1 MKRKNNELKGELSK
15 RQEQILRA
23 VIELFITTGKD
34 ISSFELKRA
43 HKFDFSS
50 ATLRNEF
57 LVLTK
62 SGYLVKSHFAS
73 GRFPTSKGLRY
84 FIAKL
89 MQEEEPDF
97 YELVELSH
105 KLFDSRFNI
114 QNLLSLAMKELYK
127 NVSNSVFVLYNG
139 VIQFYRLSKIL
150 KDVDKLQVKLRPKY
164 LAGFA
169 KLLDVIEDAELLEK
183 ILKREYANSLRGVGI
198 LSGSKLGWDEL
209 ESFVFVFAPFRI
221 FTSDENIGF
230 IGTLGYLNQNYPVIV
245 PAVRSMSEMLTNL
258 LKGW

>member
-1 MKRKNNELKGELSK
+1 MKRRSK
-15 RQEQILRA
+15 TTDRLTNRQEQVLQA
-23 VIELFITTGKD
+23 VVELFITTGKD

-43 HKFDFSS
+43 CNFDFSS

-57 LVLTK
+57 LALTK
-62 SGYLVKSHFAS
+62 AGYLVKSHFAS

-114 QNLLSLAMKELYK
+114 QNLLSIAMKELYK
-127 NVSNSVFVLYNG
+127 KVANPVFVSYND
-139 VIQFYRLSKIL
+139 VVQFYRLSKIL
-150 KDVDKLQVKLRPKY
+150 KGVDKLQVKLRPKY

-183 ILKREYANSLRGVGI
+183 ILKREYGNSLRGVGI

-245 PAVRSMSEMLTNL
+245 PVIRSMAEMLTNL
-258 LKGW
+258 IKGL